1 MANRMAALRRCREVK
16 GRHPERE
23 AFRGVIGTFSY
34 TSRLAPHSIHSFGYH
49 PAVTIRK
56 TLLVAF
62 LSVGLL
68 SAILLASL
76 AFVKARAAVQAEIER
91 NLVIQAATI
100 AEDID
105 KMMFERLQNAATWSH
120 LDIMQDIQI
129 HDVDK
134 RLSHFLADLQT
145 GYKDVYLDLSGVD
158 NAGRV
163 ISSSNAAQV
172 GLFEPNR
179 PTWSSASM
187 SGANVSLEQPIES
200 EGGGLVMRVP
210 VVSAFAGGTLGQLR
224 LTLDWTGIYDVL
236 DQATSGSGRMLA
248 VLDNRGRL
256 IAASREL
263 RERGLLLGNGLADWR
278 KGAARTNVS
287 ERPGTPVLDSEV
299 IVGSA
304 KSNGYANF
312 PGFGWTTLVIQ
323 PVDQALEPV
332 HRMGMIF
339 LGLLGLIMLLTFSMA
354 TWVSRE
360 IARPITALT
369 RFARGYVR
377 NKVLQAPPVA
387 RGGEVGELTDAF
399 VQMVRDIDQSQQNLV
414 RASKLA
420 VVGEMSAVIAHEVRT
435 PLGILRSSAQMLQ
448 RESGISDEGRELVGF
463 IESETDRLNRLVS
476 AMLDTAR
483 PRAPSYSPVDM
494 HNLIGN
500 SIAMLGAQADKK
512 QVVVTTSLHA
522 VRPVIECDEEQITQV
537 LLNLLMNGLQILDHG
552 GQIEIATHDDDRFL
566 TIEIADDGPGID
578 PMERTR
584 VFEAFFFKRE
594 GGIGLGLAIV
604 QQIVNSHG
612 GEIEAAESRLGGALF
627 RIRLPR
633 EQAGDT

>member
-1 MANRMAALRRCREVK
+1 
-16 GRHPERE
+16 
-23 AFRGVIGTFSY
+23 
-34 TSRLAPHSIHSFGYH
+34 
-49 PAVTIRK
+49 VTIRK

-100 AEDID
+100 AADID

-129 HDVDK
+129 RDVDK

-145 GYKDVYLDLSGVD
+145 GYKDVYLDLSCVD

-163 ISSSNAAQV
+163 ISSSNATQL
-172 GLFEPNR
+172 GLSVENQPAWF
-179 PTWSSASM
+179 SASL
-187 SGANVSLEQPIES
+187 SGANVDLEPPTES
-200 EGGGLVMRVP
+200 QGGALVMRVP
-210 VVSAFAGGTLGQLR
+210 VASAFAGGTLGQLR

-248 VLDNRGRL
+248 VLDSQGRL

-263 RERGLLLGNGLADWR
+263 REHGLLLGYGLADWR
-278 KGAARTNVS
+278 KGVAKKNVS
-287 ERPGTPVLDSEV
+287 ERPGSPILDSDV

-304 KSNGYANF
+304 ISHGYANF

-323 PVDQALEPV
+323 PVDQAFEPV
-332 HRMGMIF
+332 HRMAVIF
-339 LGLLGLIMLLTFSMA
+339 MGLLGLIMLLTFSMA

-360 IARPITALT
+360 IARPIAALT
-369 RFARGYVR
+369 KFARGYMR

-387 RGGEVGELTDAF
+387 HGGEVGELTEAF

-448 RESGISDEGRELVGF
+448 RESGISEEGRELVGF
-463 IESETDRLNRLVS
+463 IESETERLNRLVS

-483 PRAPSYSPVDM
+483 PRAPAYSAVDM

-500 SIAMLGAQADKK
+500 SVAMLGAQAGKK
-512 QVVVTTSLHA
+512 QVVVTASLRA

-552 GQIEIATHDDDRFL
+552 GRIEIATHDDDRFL
-566 TIEIADDGPGID
+566 IIEIADDGPGID
-578 PMERTR
+578 PAERAR

-633 EQAGDT
+633 EQAGGT